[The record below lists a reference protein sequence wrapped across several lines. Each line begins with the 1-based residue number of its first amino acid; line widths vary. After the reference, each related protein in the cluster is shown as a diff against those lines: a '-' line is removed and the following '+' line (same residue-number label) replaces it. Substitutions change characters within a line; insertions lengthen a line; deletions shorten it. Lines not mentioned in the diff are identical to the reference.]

1 MQHSRESISQI
12 NCICSS
18 HPVCCSLL
26 FCGWRVC
33 PSFFF
38 SIIFKQSLMAE
49 NLGVNTVPL
58 GHEAL
63 FWSEDSFIAVVQ
75 VLQVIHFFW
84 DDNPN
89 LSTCFSTQEW
99 WGFLASV
106 SLLFMSV
113 SPQSFE
119 QSLSQGDPW
128 DTLWVSTIHGCAF
141 LSTVC
146 TISSECYQIKR
157 STDVSIFHSSIT

>member
-26 FCGWRVC
+26 SCGWRAC

-99 WGFLASV
+99 WGFLLV
-106 SLLFMSV
+106 SLCFSCQSV
-113 SPQSFE
+113 LKALSKVCPRVTLETLVGFHHSWVCFFE
-119 QSLSQGDPW
+119 HSLCYF
-128 DTLWVSTIHGCAF
+128 LWMPPDRT
-141 LSTVC
+141 
-146 TISSECYQIKR
+146 
-157 STDVSIFHSSIT
+157 

>member
-26 FCGWRVC
+26 SCGWRVC

-106 SLLFMSV
+106 SAFHV
-113 SPQSFE
+113 SQSSKLWAKFVPGWPLRHPVGFHHSWVCFFE
-119 QSLSQGDPW
+119 HSLYYF
-128 DTLWVSTIHGCAF
+128 LWMPPDKT
-141 LSTVC
+141 
-146 TISSECYQIKR
+146 
-157 STDVSIFHSSIT
+157 